1 MSKVYQVNSPDVV
14 AEVVDGEAVIV
25 NLRNGNYYSL
35 DGVGA
40 QIWALLVEQ
49 ISVDQVVTTI
59 QQNYAGDAA
68 EMEQGIVR
76 LVEELCG
83 EQLLVQADDASASS
97 TPAGA
102 AHASAIR
109 PAFAPPALN
118 KYTDMEDLLLVDP
131 VHGNIIR
138 VEHDPKHN

>member
-1 MSKVYQVNSPDVV
+1 MNQVYQVNSPDVV

-40 QIWALLVEQ
+40 QIWALLTEQ
-49 ISVDQVVTTI
+49 RSVDQVVAI
-59 QQNYAGDAA
+59 ILQSYVGDAA
-68 EMEQGIVR
+68 EIEQRVCQ

-83 EQLLVQADDASASS
+83 EQLLTLADGASVPSTTTIAVQADAM
-97 TPAGA
+97 
-102 AHASAIR
+102 R
-109 PAFAPPALN
+109 PAFAPPMLN

-131 VHGNIIR
+131 VHGNIID
-138 VEHDPKHN
+138 VERDSKHN